1 MEEMRIITKGNRI
14 TTRKYLFKKKAEFH
28 RQQARLSFE
37 EKIRLLLSLQKI
49 ANEIKSIRNL

>member
-49 ANEIKSIRNL
+49 ANEIKSIKT